1 MSTVIQNL
9 LQSALGDVARA
20 SKWDVAFS
28 FTNPDIF
35 PSAKNVALMCKTTQ
49 FPARGMT
56 NIDLKYKGRSIPVR
70 GQVKYTQRWECT
82 FYCDS
87 ANKLKKGFET
97 WIEAL
102 DETVHYSDNLGQD
115 VLNTISIH
123 SNTGYIKDIAIYQ
136 ESFDESQNSC
146 KYILRNCYPLEVGP
160 ISLSAE
166 GPGALEEFTV
176 TFCYTHFDIE
186 VLKGEAGNFVDAFMG
201 KLKSAGTE
209 VINSL
214 VGSMYGQISNFLN
227 SSGINALA
235 DTISNAPN
243 TLLDSFT
250 SAFSKSKANS
260 LALGN
265 TTDLTGIGGTLG
277 SGLATFT
284 SSVSSAIN
292 NAVQSVG
299 TIIGNI
305 AGTATAYI
313 SNMLSGVTDA
323 ISGLL
328 SGGASKLGQL
338 SSSLSGFVTSA
349 SNKMKISNA
358 NTSVIS
364 GLNAS
369 EAENIAKKRAETI
382 VTAQSAH

>member
-1 MSTVIQNL
+1 MSTTIQNL

-56 NIDLKYKGRSIPVR
+56 NIELRYKGRSIPVR

-97 WIEAL
+97 WIEAM
-102 DETVHYSDNLGQD
+102 DETIHYSDNLGQD
-115 VLNTISIH
+115 VQNTISIH
-123 SNTGYIKDIAIYQ
+123 NNTGYVKDIAIYQ

-146 KYILRNCYPLEVGP
+146 KYILRNCFPLEVGP

-186 VLKGEAGNFVDAFMG
+186 VLKGEAGNFVDAFMS
-201 KLKSAGTE
+201 KLKSASSE
-209 VINSL
+209 VVNSL

-227 SSGINALA
+227 ASGINALA
-235 DTISNAPN
+235 DTISNAPSAM
-243 TLLDSFT
+243 LDSFT
-250 SAFSKSKANS
+250 SAFAKSKASS
-260 LALGN
+260 LALGG
-265 TTDLTGIGGTLG
+265 TTDLSGIGGSLT
-277 SGLATFT
+277 SSITSFT
-284 SSVSSAIN
+284 SGVSSAIN
-292 NAVQSVG
+292 NAVSSIGSIV
-299 TIIGNI
+299 GNI

-313 SNMLSGVTDA
+313 SNMLSGVSDA

-328 SGGASKLGQL
+328 SGGASMLGSL
-338 SSSLSGFVTSA
+338 SSSIASTVTSA
-349 SNKMKISNA
+349 ANKMKISNA
-358 NTSVIS
+358 NTSVIA
-364 GLNAS
+364 GLDAS
-369 EAENIAKKRAETI
+369 EAENIAKKRAEQLVNI
-382 VTAQSAH
+382 

>member
-49 FPARGMT
+49 FPARGMS
-56 NIDLKYKGRSIPVR
+56 NIELKYKGRSIPVR

-97 WIEAL
+97 WIEAM

-115 VLNTISIH
+115 VQNTISIH
-123 SNTGYIKDIAIYQ
+123 NNTGYVKDIAIYQ

-146 KYILRNCYPLEVGP
+146 KYILRNCFPLEVGP

-186 VLKGEAGNFVDAFMG
+186 VLKGEAGNFVDAFMS
-201 KLKSAGTE
+201 KLKSASTD

-214 VGSMYGQISNFLN
+214 VGTMYGQISNFLN

-235 DTISNAPN
+235 DTISNAPS

-250 SAFSKSKANS
+250 SAFSKSKSAS
-260 LALGN
+260 LALGG
-265 TTDLTGIGGTLG
+265 TTDLSGITSSIG
-277 SGLATFT
+277 
-284 SSVSSAIN
+284 SSVSSFASGISSTIN
-292 NAVQSVG
+292 NAMDSIG
-299 TIIGNI
+299 TVIGNI

-313 SNMLSGVTDA
+313 SNMLSGVSDA

-328 SGGASKLGQL
+328 SGGASALGSL
-338 SSSLSGFVTSA
+338 SSTFSGIVTSA
-349 SNKMKISNA
+349 ANKMKISNA
-358 NTSVIS
+358 NTTIVA
-364 GLNAS
+364 GLDAS
-369 EAENIAKKRAETI
+369 EAENIAKKRAEQLVTI
-382 VTAQSAH
+382 

>member
-1 MSTVIQNL
+1 MSTTIQNL

-56 NIDLKYKGRSIPVR
+56 NIELRYKGRSIPVR

-97 WIEAL
+97 WIEAM

-115 VLNTISIH
+115 VQNTISIH
-123 SNTGYIKDIAIYQ
+123 NNTGYVKDIAIYQ
-136 ESFDESQNSC
+136 ESFDETQNSC
-146 KYILRNCYPLEVGP
+146 KYILRNCFPLEVGP

-186 VLKGEAGNFVDAFMG
+186 VLKGEAGNFVDAFMS
-201 KLKSAGTE
+201 KLKSASSE
-209 VINSL
+209 VISSL

-235 DTISNAPN
+235 DTITNAPS

-250 SAFSKSKANS
+250 SAFSKSKSAS
-260 LALGN
+260 LALGG
-265 TTDLTGIGGTLG
+265 TTDLSGISSSIG
-277 SGLATFT
+277 SSLSSFT
-284 SSVSSAIN
+284 SGVSSAIN
-292 NAVQSVG
+292 NAMDSIG
-299 TIIGNI
+299 TIVGNI

-313 SNMLSGVTDA
+313 SNMLSGVSDA

-328 SGGASKLGQL
+328 SGGASALGSL
-338 SSSLSGFVTSA
+338 SSTFSSVVTSA

-358 NTSVIS
+358 NTTIVA
-364 GLNAS
+364 GLDAS
-369 EAENIAKKRAETI
+369 EAENIAKKRAEQLVTI
-382 VTAQSAH
+382 

>member
-49 FPARGMT
+49 FPARGMS
-56 NIDLKYKGRSIPVR
+56 NIELKYKGRSIPVR

-97 WIEAL
+97 WIEAM

-115 VLNTISIH
+115 VQNTISIH
-123 SNTGYIKDIAIYQ
+123 NNTGYVKDIAIYQ

-146 KYILRNCYPLEVGP
+146 KYILRNCFPLEVGP

-186 VLKGEAGNFVDAFMG
+186 VLKGEAGNFVDAFMS
-201 KLKSAGTE
+201 KLKSASSD

-235 DTISNAPN
+235 DTISNAPS

-250 SAFSKSKANS
+250 SAFSKSKSAS
-260 LALGN
+260 LALGG
-265 TTDLTGIGGTLG
+265 TTDLSGITSSIG
-277 SGLATFT
+277 
-284 SSVSSAIN
+284 SSVSSFTSGISSTIN
-292 NAVQSVG
+292 NAMDSIG
-299 TIIGNI
+299 TVIGNI

-313 SNMLSGVTDA
+313 SNMLSGVSDA

-328 SGGASKLGQL
+328 SGGASALGSL
-338 SSSLSGFVTSA
+338 SSTFSGIVTSA
-349 SNKMKISNA
+349 ANKMKISNA
-358 NTSVIS
+358 NTTIVA
-364 GLNAS
+364 GLDAS
-369 EAENIAKKRAETI
+369 EAENIAKKRSEQLVTI
-382 VTAQSAH
+382 